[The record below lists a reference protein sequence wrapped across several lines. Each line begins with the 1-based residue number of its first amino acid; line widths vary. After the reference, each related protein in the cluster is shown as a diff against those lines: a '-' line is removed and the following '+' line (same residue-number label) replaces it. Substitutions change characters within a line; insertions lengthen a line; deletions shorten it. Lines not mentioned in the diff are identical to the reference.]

1 MMGDQIKPNVQPIS
15 PIPIKNNGIPLRIS
29 LWSWAFNLHQW
40 WFSWLITYMV
50 LYIGSLNL
58 WLQRVTDDIQI
69 AGNFAKIYGTA
80 QIAALLLAPMAG
92 FFMDCSIQKAD
103 KETDPFIRKL
113 NRVRA
118 GFWPLFTTSLFLSFC
133 LFCRFFDTETAIYIS
148 IVFMTIF
155 RAFLVAVGTA
165 YLRIRY
171 QN

>member
-1 MMGDQIKPNVQPIS
+1 
-15 PIPIKNNGIPLRIS
+15 
-29 LWSWAFNLHQW
+29 
-40 WFSWLITYMV
+40 MV

-171 QN
+171 KN